1 MRATYDEPQG
11 GFLRMPGAALIAS
24 ALGGG
29 AMMSGE
35 FGVDGLMDGA
45 LSFLA
50 PLAGAASG
58 SLPMTNDTVSW
69 ALAGVI
75 AGAGGLFLA
84 LISEPRRRGMALVSV
99 LALVFFGLML
109 AGGRGAEIATEL
121 AERAG
126 LDEVLPEL
134 PDFEGRA
141 LALSCPDGSFADG
154 EACRSCTVQTEV
166 RTGPAL
172 TFAPVRTEAAWG
184 YAEDDAFARYAAAVP
199 NTAGAIRA
207 TAALSALPVANDA
220 LCAADAALVLGS
232 ASSDG
237 PAGRNEA
244 RARRR
249 AERLAAQVRRQCPGL
264 PVFAA
269 SLGQSD
275 APADA
280 AADRA
285 ITVLA
290 VTARDTR
297 VAQETVEAELGH
309 ALATG
314 PLATSLGEA
323 PLLIRLHHFGDEWL
337 WVAGGQGRFR
347 PDAAR
352 KPTERREQLREGAPA
367 ACMAA

>member
-1 MRATYDEPQG
+1 
-11 GFLRMPGAALIAS
+11 MPGAALIAS
-24 ALGGG
+24 GLGGG
-29 AMMSGE
+29 AMMGGE
-35 FGVDGLMDGA
+35 LGAGGLMEGA

-50 PLAGAASG
+50 PVADAVSG
-58 SLPMTNDTVSW
+58 SLPMTGDTVSW

-75 AGAGGLFLA
+75 AGAAGLFLA
-84 LISEPRRRGMALVSV
+84 LITEPRRRGLALVSV

-109 AGGRGAEIATEL
+109 AGGRGAAVATDL

-126 LDEVLPEL
+126 LDEVLPEVL
-134 PDFEGRA
+134 DPLAET
-141 LALSCPDGSFADG
+141 LALTCPDGTYADG
-154 EACRSCTVQTEV
+154 EACRSCWTEERV

-184 YAEDDAFARYAAAVP
+184 YAEDDAFARYAAATP
-199 NTAGAIRA
+199 NVGTTIRA
-207 TAALSALPVANDA
+207 TAALSALPVARGE
-220 LCAADAALVLGS
+220 LCSADAALVLGS

-237 PAGRNEA
+237 PAARNDA

-249 AERLAAQVRRQCPGL
+249 AERLAAQVQRQCPGL

-275 APADA
+275 AAADT

-290 VTARDTR
+290 VTARGTP
-297 VAQETVEAELGH
+297 VSQETVEAELGH

-314 PLATSLGEA
+314 LGDA
-323 PLLIRLHHFGDEWL
+323 PLLTRLGNFEGEWV

-347 PDAAR
+347 PDAVA
-352 KPTERREQLREGAPA
+352 KPTERRSVLRDGAPA
-367 ACMAA
+367 RCQA